1 MPHKIT
7 LTGSAT
13 GPLREYD
20 RYVAFDMR
28 EKGSPSAPKGLKKST
43 FISYTVF
50 VAKKAFNKTGLTK
63 KSIMHEKILIQGEPT
78 LDIPI
83 DECPGE
89 IGVICFQITV
99 LPNKNDKEKNGSDAT
114 KEPKKEDSAPSQEQ
128 KNTESS
134 KQEEEQAQA
143 PVSQPVAKEE
153 KKEVETVQTEALV
166 QEKKNET
173 VLKPKTLPNQP
184 KGTQDHVNFE
194 DIIVPEEFLKTRPNP
209 QKTQKVIDFVKRT
222 GRLDEPLTIEKGS
235 NVLKDGYR
243 RYIVAKTVKMNKLPV
258 IYVSVDHYMQED
270 N

>member
-89 IGVICFQITV
+89 VGVICFQITV
-99 LPNKNDKEKNGSDAT
+99 LPNKNDKEKNQS
-114 KEPKKEDSAPSQEQ
+114 EEKKELKQEASASPEAPQ
-128 KNTESS
+128 KTESK
-134 KQEEEQAQA
+134 KQEEAQA
-143 PVSQPVAKEE
+143 SVSQLIAKEE
-153 KKEVETVQTEALV
+153 KKEVKAVQPEVQQEPTE
-166 QEKKNET
+166 EKKTE
-173 VLKPKTLPNQP
+173 PKQKTFPNQP
-184 KGTQDHVNFE
+184 KGTQDLLNFD

-209 QKTQKVIDFVKRT
+209 EKTQKVIDFVKRT

-235 NVLKDGYR
+235 KILKDGYR
-243 RYIVAKTVKMNKLPV
+243 RYVVAKTVKMNQVPV
-258 IYVSVDHYMQED
+258 VYEYQK
-270 N
+270 

>member
-89 IGVICFQITV
+89 VGVICFQITV
-99 LPNKNDKEKNGSDAT
+99 LPNKNDKEKNESDV
-114 KEPKKEDSAPSQEQ
+114 KKETKQEASTPSESQN
-128 KNTESS
+128 NTESTAQGEV
-134 KQEEEQAQA
+134 QE
-143 PVSQPVAKEE
+143 PISQPVAKDEKTEVKPIQTEVQQAPTEE
-153 KKEVETVQTEALV
+153 KKD
-166 QEKKNET
+166 EKK
-173 VLKPKTLPNQP
+173 KTPLSNQP
-184 KGTQDHVNFE
+184 KGTQDLLNFD
-194 DIIVPEEFLKTRPNP
+194 DIIVPEEFLKTRPNSE
-209 QKTQKVIDFVKRT
+209 KTQKVIDFVKRT
-222 GRLDEPLTIEKGS
+222 GRLDEPLTIEKDS
-235 NVLKDGYR
+235 KVLKDGYR
-243 RYIVAKTVKMNKLPV
+243 RYIVAKTVKMDKVPV
-258 IYVSVDHYMQED
+258 VYEYKK
-270 N
+270 

>member
-89 IGVICFQITV
+89 VGVICFQITV
-99 LPNKNDKEKNGSDAT
+99 LPNKNDKEKNQSEEK
-114 KEPKKEDSAPSQEQ
+114 KEPKQEVSPSSEASQ
-128 KNTESS
+128 NTEF
-134 KQEEEQAQA
+134 KEQEEEQA

-153 KKEVETVQTEALV
+153 KKEVKPIQPEVQQAPTE
-166 QEKKNET
+166 EKKT
-173 VLKPKTLPNQP
+173 TLSNQP
-184 KGTQDHVNFE
+184 KGTQDLLNVD

-209 QKTQKVIDFVKRT
+209 EKTQKVIDFVKRT

-235 NVLKDGYR
+235 KILKDGYR
-243 RYIVAKTVKMNKLPV
+243 RYVVAKTVKMEQVPV
-258 IYVSVDHYMQED
+258 IYEYQK
-270 N
+270 

>member
-89 IGVICFQITV
+89 VGVICFQITV
-99 LPNKNDKEKNGSDAT
+99 LPNKNDKEKNQPEEK
-114 KEPKKEDSAPSQEQ
+114 KEPKQEASAPSEAQ
-128 KNTESS
+128 KNTESTA
-134 KQEEEQAQA
+134 QEEVQE
-143 PVSQPVAKEE
+143 PISQPIAKEE
-153 KKEVETVQTEALV
+153 KKTE
-166 QEKKNET
+166 EKKT
-173 VLKPKTLPNQP
+173 TLSNQP
-184 KGTQDHVNFE
+184 KGTQDLLNFD

-209 QKTQKVIDFVKRT
+209 EKTQKVIDFVKRT

-235 NVLKDGYR
+235 KILKDGYR
-243 RYIVAKTVKMNKLPV
+243 RYVVAKTVKMDQVPV
-258 IYVSVDHYMQED
+258 VYEYQK
-270 N
+270 

>member
-89 IGVICFQITV
+89 VGVICFQITV
-99 LPNKNDKEKNGSDAT
+99 LPNKNDKEKNESDAK
-114 KEPKKEDSAPSQEQ
+114 KEPKQEEAAPSQAQ
-128 KNTESS
+128 KNTEST
-134 KQEEEQAQA
+134 KQEEAQA
-143 PVSQPVAKEE
+143 PVSQPVAEEE
-153 KKEVETVQTEALV
+153 KGSAETVQPEAKETPI
-166 QEKKNET
+166 QEKKAEP
-173 VLKPKTLPNQP
+173 KPKTLPNQP
-184 KGTQDHVNFE
+184 KGTQDLVSFD
-194 DIIVPEEFLKTRPNP
+194 DIIVPEAFLNTRPNP
-209 QKTQKVIDFVKRT
+209 EKTQKVIDFVKRT

-243 RYIVAKTVKMNKLPV
+243 RYVVAKTVKMDKVPV
-258 IYVSVDHYMQED
+258 VYEYQKS
-270 N
+270 

>member
-50 VAKKAFNKTGLTK
+50 VAKKAFNKTGLSK

-99 LPNKNDKEKNGSDAT
+99 LPNKNDKEKNQSEEK
-114 KEPKKEDSAPSQEQ
+114 KEPKQEVSASSEASQ
-128 KNTESS
+128 NTEPK
-134 KQEEEQAQA
+134 KQEKEQA
-143 PVSQPVAKEE
+143 PVSQLVAKEE
-153 KKEVETVQTEALV
+153 KKEVKPIRPEVQQAPTE
-166 QEKKNET
+166 EKKAEE
-173 VLKPKTLPNQP
+173 KKTTLSNQP
-184 KGTQDHVNFE
+184 KGTQDLLNFD

-209 QKTQKVIDFVKRT
+209 EKTQKVIDFVKRT

-235 NVLKDGYR
+235 KILKDGYR
-243 RYIVAKTVKMNKLPV
+243 RYVVAKTVKMDQVPV
-258 IYVSVDHYMQED
+258 VYEYQK
-270 N
+270 

>member
-89 IGVICFQITV
+89 VGVICFQITV
-99 LPNKNDKEKNGSDAT
+99 LPNKNDKEKNDSDAK
-114 KEPKKEDSAPSQEQ
+114 KEPKQEASAPSEAQ
-128 KNTESS
+128 KKTEST
-134 KQEEEQAQA
+134 KQEEAQV

-153 KKEVETVQTEALV
+153 KKAETVQTEVKEPPV
-166 QEKKNET
+166 QEKKVEPQNKQIT
-173 VLKPKTLPNQP
+173 NQP
-184 KGTQDHVNFE
+184 KGTQDLLNFDE
-194 DIIVPEEFLKTRPNP
+194 IIVPEEFLKTRPNP
-209 QKTQKVIDFVKRT
+209 EKTQKVIDFVKRT

-243 RYIVAKTVKMNKLPV
+243 RYVVAKTVKMDKVPV
-258 IYVSVDHYMQED
+258 VYEYQK
-270 N
+270 

>member
-89 IGVICFQITV
+89 VGVICFQITV
-99 LPNKNDKEKNGSDAT
+99 LPNKNDKEKNPSDAK
-114 KEPKKEDSAPSQEQ
+114 KEPKQEDPAPSQEK
-128 KNTESS
+128 KNKEST
-134 KQEEEQAQA
+134 KQQEEQAA
-143 PVSQPVAKEE
+143 VSQPAATEQ
-153 KKEVETVQTEALV
+153 KKEAETVQPEAKEAPV
-166 QEKKNET
+166 QEKKAEP
-173 VLKPKTLPNQP
+173 KPKTLPNQP
-184 KGTQDHVNFE
+184 KGTQDLMSFD
-194 DIIVPEEFLKTRPNP
+194 DIIVPEAFLNTRPNP
-209 QKTQKVIDFVKRT
+209 EKTQKVIDFVKRT

-243 RYIVAKTVKMNKLPV
+243 RYVVAKTVKMDQVPV
-258 IYVSVDHYMQED
+258 VYEYQK
-270 N
+270 

>member
-89 IGVICFQITV
+89 VGVICFQITV
-99 LPNKNDKEKNGSDAT
+99 LPNKNDKEKNESDA
-114 KEPKKEDSAPSQEQ
+114 KKESKQEASAPSQAQ
-128 KNTESS
+128 KNSEPT
-134 KQEEEQAQA
+134 KQEEEQA

-153 KKEVETVQTEALV
+153 KKEPESVQPEVKETPV
-166 QEKKNET
+166 QEKKAELQKKQMT
-173 VLKPKTLPNQP
+173 NQP
-184 KGTQDHVNFE
+184 KGTQDLLSFD

-209 QKTQKVIDFVKRT
+209 EKTQKVIDFVKRT

-235 NVLKDGYR
+235 MILKDGYR
-243 RYIVAKTVKMNKLPV
+243 RYVVAKTVKMDKVPV
-258 IYVSVDHYMQED
+258 VYEYKK
-270 N
+270 

>member
-99 LPNKNDKEKNGSDAT
+99 LPNKNDKEKNESEAK
-114 KEPKKEDSAPSQEQ
+114 KEPKQEASASSEEPKNKES
-128 KNTESS
+128 K
-134 KQEEEQAQA
+134 KQEEEQAS
-143 PVSQPVAKEE
+143 VSQSVEKE
-153 KKEVETVQTEALV
+153 KKKAETVQPEVKKEPV
-166 QEKKNET
+166 QEKKTESQKKQ
-173 VLKPKTLPNQP
+173 VSNQP
-184 KGTQDHVNFE
+184 KGTQDIVDFD
-194 DIIVPEEFLKTRPNP
+194 DIIIPEEFLKARPNP
-209 QKTQKVIDFVKRT
+209 EKTQKVIDFVKRT
-222 GRLDEPLTIEKGS
+222 GHLDEPLTIEKES
-235 NVLKDGYR
+235 KVLKDGYR
-243 RYIVAKTVKMNKLPV
+243 RYVVAKTVKMDKVPV
-258 IYVSVDHYMQED
+258 VYEYQK
-270 N
+270 

>member
-89 IGVICFQITV
+89 VGAICFQITV
-99 LPNKNDKEKNGSDAT
+99 LPNKNDKEKNESDT
-114 KEPKKEDSAPSQEQ
+114 KKEPKQEASTPSEAQ
-128 KNTESS
+128 KNTESAR
-134 KQEEEQAQA
+134 QEEEQV

-153 KKEVETVQTEALV
+153 KKEVKSIQPEVQQAPKE
-166 QEKKNET
+166 EKKAEE
-173 VLKPKTLPNQP
+173 KKTTLSNQP
-184 KGTQDHVNFE
+184 KGTQDLVNFD
-194 DIIVPEEFLKTRPNP
+194 DIIVPDEFLKTRPNP
-209 QKTQKVIDFVKRT
+209 EKTQKVIDFVKRT

-235 NVLKDGYR
+235 KILKDGYR
-243 RYIVAKTVKMNKLPV
+243 RYVVAKTVKMDQVPV
-258 IYVSVDHYMQED
+258 VYEYQK
-270 N
+270 

>member
-1 MPHKIT
+1 MPHKMT

-89 IGVICFQITV
+89 IGIICFQITV
-99 LPNKNDKEKNGSDAT
+99 LPNKNDKEANDSKD
-114 KEPKKEDSAPSQEQ
+114 KKEAKQEVSKAQ
-128 KNTESS
+128 QEVPAT
-134 KQEEEQAQA
+134 KQEEKQE
-143 PVSQPVAKEE
+143 PVAKEA
-153 KKEVETVQTEALV
+153 KTVQPEVKETPV
-166 QEKKNET
+166 QEQKATPQKKQ
-173 VLKPKTLPNQP
+173 LPTQP
-184 KGTQDHVNFE
+184 KGTQDIVSFDE
-194 DIIVPEEFLKTRPNP
+194 IIVPEAFLKTRPNP
-209 QKTQKVIDFVKRT
+209 VKTEEVIEFVKHT
-222 GRLDEPLTIEKGS
+222 GNLDKPLTIEKGS
-235 NVLKDGYR
+235 KVLKDGYR
-243 RYIVAKTVKMNKLPV
+243 RYVVAKTVKMDKVPV
-258 IYVSVDHYMQED
+258 VYEYQK
-270 N
+270 

>member
-89 IGVICFQITV
+89 VGVICFQITV
-99 LPNKNDKEKNGSDAT
+99 LPNKNDKEKNESDAK
-114 KEPKKEDSAPSQEQ
+114 KEPKQEASA
-128 KNTESS
+128 SS
-134 KQEEEQAQA
+134 EAPQNMKPKKQAEEQA

-153 KKEVETVQTEALV
+153 KKEVKPIQPEVQQEPAK
-166 QEKKNET
+166 EKKAEP
-173 VLKPKTLPNQP
+173 KQKTLPNQP
-184 KGTQDHVNFE
+184 KGTQDLLNFD
-194 DIIVPEEFLKTRPNP
+194 DIIVPEEFLKTRPNAE
-209 QKTQKVIDFVKRT
+209 KTQKVIDFVKRT

-235 NVLKDGYR
+235 KILKDGYR
-243 RYIVAKTVKMNKLPV
+243 RYVVAKTVKMDQVPV
-258 IYVSVDHYMQED
+258 VYEYQK
-270 N
+270 

>member
-1 MPHKIT
+1 MPHKMT

-99 LPNKNDKEKNGSDAT
+99 LPNKNDKESNESND
-114 KEPKKEDSAPSQEQ
+114 KKEAKQEGSKAQ
-128 KNTESS
+128 QEVAAT
-134 KQEEEQAQA
+134 KQEEKQDF
-143 PVSQPVAKEE
+143 VAKEAKTVQPELNETPVEE
-153 KKEVETVQTEALV
+153 KKAAQP
-166 QEKKNET
+166 KKQ
-173 VLKPKTLPNQP
+173 LPTQP
-184 KGTQDHVNFE
+184 KGTQDIVSFD
-194 DIIVPEEFLKTRPNP
+194 DIIVPEAFLKTRPNP
-209 QKTQKVIDFVKRT
+209 VKTEEVIEFVKRT
-222 GRLDEPLTIEKGS
+222 GHLDKPLTIEKDS
-235 NVLKDGYR
+235 KVLKDGYR
-243 RYIVAKTVKMNKLPV
+243 RYIVAKTVKMDKVPV
-258 IYVSVDHYMQED
+258 VYEHQK
-270 N
+270 

>member
-89 IGVICFQITV
+89 VGVICFQITV
-99 LPNKNDKEKNGSDAT
+99 LPNKNDKEKNQPEEK
-114 KEPKKEDSAPSQEQ
+114 KEPKQEASAPSEAQ
-128 KNTESS
+128 KNTESTAQ
-134 KQEEEQAQA
+134 KEVQE
-143 PVSQPVAKEE
+143 PISQPVANEQ
-153 KKEVETVQTEALV
+153 KKEAEKVQPEVKETPV
-166 QEKKNET
+166 QEKKAASQKKE
-173 VLKPKTLPNQP
+173 LLNQP
-184 KGTQDHVNFE
+184 KGTQDLLNFD
-194 DIIVPEEFLKTRPNP
+194 DIIVPEAFLNTRPNP
-209 QKTQKVIDFVKRT
+209 EKTQKVIDFVKRT

-235 NVLKDGYR
+235 KILKDGYR
-243 RYIVAKTVKMNKLPV
+243 RYVVAKTVKMDQVPV
-258 IYVSVDHYMQED
+258 VYEYQK
-270 N
+270 

>member
-1 MPHKIT
+1 MPHKMT

-89 IGVICFQITV
+89 IGIICFQITV
-99 LPNKNDKEKNGSDAT
+99 LPNKNDKEANESKD
-114 KEPKKEDSAPSQEQ
+114 KKEAKQEVSKAQ
-128 KNTESS
+128 QEVAAT
-134 KQEEEQAQA
+134 KQEEKQG
-143 PVSQPVAKEE
+143 PVTKEAKTVEPE
-153 KKEVETVQTEALV
+153 VKEPPV
-166 QEKKNET
+166 QEKKAA
-173 VLKPKTLPNQP
+173 LQQKQLPTQP
-184 KGTQDHVNFE
+184 KGTQDIVSFD
-194 DIIVPEEFLKTRPNP
+194 DIIVPEAFLKTRPNP
-209 QKTQKVIDFVKRT
+209 VKTKEVVEFVKRT
-222 GRLDEPLTIEKGS
+222 GHLDKPLTIEKDS
-235 NVLKDGYR
+235 KVLKDGYR
-243 RYIVAKTVKMNKLPV
+243 RYVVAKTVNMDKVPV
-258 IYVSVDHYMQED
+258 IYEYQKQED
-270 N
+270 

>member
-78 LDIPI
+78 LNIPI

-89 IGVICFQITV
+89 VGVICFQITV
-99 LPNKNDKEKNGSDAT
+99 LPNKNDKEKNQPDEK
-114 KEPKKEDSAPSQEQ
+114 KEPKQE
-128 KNTESS
+128 
-134 KQEEEQAQA
+134 A
-143 PVSQPVAKEE
+143 PVTSEASQNMEFKKQAEGQVAISQPVAKEE
-153 KKEVETVQTEALV
+153 KKEEKSIQPEVQQAPTE
-166 QEKKNET
+166 EKKTEE
-173 VLKPKTLPNQP
+173 KKTTLSNQP
-184 KGTQDHVNFE
+184 KGT
-194 DIIVPEEFLKTRPNP
+194 
-209 QKTQKVIDFVKRT
+209 KVIDFVKRT

-235 NVLKDGYR
+235 KILKDGYR
-243 RYIVAKTVKMNKLPV
+243 RYVVAKTVKMNQVPV
-258 IYVSVDHYMQED
+258 VYEYQK
-270 N
+270 

>member
-1 MPHKIT
+1 MPHKMT

-89 IGVICFQITV
+89 VGVICFQITV
-99 LPNKNDKEKNGSDAT
+99 LPNKNDKEKNESND
-114 KEPKKEDSAPSQEQ
+114 KKEAKQEASVAPKEV
-128 KNTESS
+128 TAT
-134 KQEEEQAQA
+134 KQEEKQE
-143 PVSQPVAKEE
+143 PVAQPVAKEE
-153 KKEVETVQTEALV
+153 KKSAETVQSKAKETPV
-166 QEKKNET
+166 QEKKDVPSKKE
-173 VLKPKTLPNQP
+173 LPNQP
-184 KGTQDHVNFE
+184 KGTQDLVSFDE
-194 DIIVPEEFLKTRPNP
+194 IVVPEAFLNTRPNP
-209 QKTQKVIDFVKRT
+209 EKTEKVIEFVKRT

-235 NVLKDGYR
+235 KILKDGYR
-243 RYIVAKTVKMNKLPV
+243 RYVVAKTVKMDKVPV
-258 IYVSVDHYMQED
+258 VYEYQR
-270 N
+270 

>member
-99 LPNKNDKEKNGSDAT
+99 LPNKNDKEDNESND
-114 KEPKKEDSAPSQEQ
+114 KKEAKQEASKAQQEVASTKQEEKQEPVATEAKTVQPEVKETPVQEQ
-128 KNTESS
+128 KAAPQK
-134 KQEEEQAQA
+134 KQ
-143 PVSQPVAKEE
+143 
-153 KKEVETVQTEALV
+153 
-166 QEKKNET
+166 
-173 VLKPKTLPNQP
+173 LPTQP
-184 KGTQDHVNFE
+184 KGTHDVVNFDE
-194 DIIVPEEFLKTRPNP
+194 ITVPEAFLKTRPNP
-209 QKTQKVIDFVKRT
+209 VKTEEVIEFVKRT
-222 GRLDEPLTIEKGS
+222 GHLDKPLTIDKS
-235 NVLKDGYR
+235 SKVLKDGYR
-243 RYIVAKTVKMNKLPV
+243 RYIVAKTMKMDNVPV
-258 IYVSVDHYMQED
+258 VYDDQK
-270 N
+270 

>member
-89 IGVICFQITV
+89 VGVICFQITV
-99 LPNKNDKEKNGSDAT
+99 LPNKNEKEKNESDAK
-114 KEPKKEDSAPSQEQ
+114 KEPKKEAPGPSEEQ
-128 KNTESS
+128 KNTEST
-134 KQEEEQAQA
+134 KQGEEQA
-143 PVSQPVAKEE
+143 PVSQPEAKEE
-153 KKEVETVQTEALV
+153 KKEVKPIQPEVQQVPTE
-166 QEKKNET
+166 EKKAEE
-173 VLKPKTLPNQP
+173 KKTTLSNQP
-184 KGTQDHVNFE
+184 KGTQDLLNFD

-209 QKTQKVIDFVKRT
+209 EKTQKVIDFVKRT

-235 NVLKDGYR
+235 KILKDGYR
-243 RYIVAKTVKMNKLPV
+243 RYVVAKTIKMDKVPV
-258 IYVSVDHYMQED
+258 VYEYQK
-270 N
+270 

>member
-63 KSIMHEKILIQGEPT
+63 KSVMHEKILIQGEPT

-89 IGVICFQITV
+89 VGVICFQITV
-99 LPNKNDKEKNGSDAT
+99 LPNKNDKEKNESDAK
-114 KEPKKEDSAPSQEQ
+114 KEPKQEASTPSEAQT
-128 KNTESS
+128 NTEST
-134 KQEEEQAQA
+134 KQEEVQK
-143 PVSQPVAKEE
+143 PISQPVAKEE
-153 KKEVETVQTEALV
+153 KKEVNSIQPEVQQAPTE
-166 QEKKNET
+166 EKKTEE
-173 VLKPKTLPNQP
+173 KKTTLSNQP
-184 KGTQDHVNFE
+184 KGTQDLVNFD

-209 QKTQKVIDFVKRT
+209 EKTQKVIDFVKRT

-235 NVLKDGYR
+235 NILKDGYR
-243 RYIVAKTVKMNKLPV
+243 RYVVAKTVKMDKVPV
-258 IYVSVDHYMQED
+258 VYEYQK
-270 N
+270 

>member
-89 IGVICFQITV
+89 VGVICFQITV
-99 LPNKNDKEKNGSDAT
+99 LPNKNDKEKNESDA
-114 KEPKKEDSAPSQEQ
+114 KKEGKQEASAPSQAQ
-128 KNTESS
+128 KNSEST
-134 KQEEEQAQA
+134 KQEEEQAT
-143 PVSQPVAKEE
+143 VSQPVAKED
-153 KKEVETVQTEALV
+153 KKVETVQSEVKETPV
-166 QEKKNET
+166 QEKKTE
-173 VLKPKTLPNQP
+173 PKKKQMPNQP
-184 KGTQDHVNFE
+184 KGTQDVLSFDE
-194 DIIVPEEFLKTRPNP
+194 IIVPEEFLKARPNP
-209 QKTQKVIDFVKRT
+209 EKTQKVIEFVKRT
-222 GRLDEPLTIEKGS
+222 GHLDEPLTIDKESK
-235 NVLKDGYR
+235 VLKDGYR
-243 RYIVAKTVKMNKLPV
+243 RYVVAKTIKMDKVPV
-258 IYVSVDHYMQED
+258 VYEYQK
-270 N
+270 

>member
-1 MPHKIT
+1 MT

-89 IGVICFQITV
+89 VGVICFQITV
-99 LPNKNDKEKNGSDAT
+99 LPNKNDKEKDPSDEK
-114 KEPKKEDSAPSQEQ
+114 KEPKQEASAPSQEQ
-128 KNTESS
+128 KNKEST
-134 KQEEEQAQA
+134 KQQEEQVS
-143 PVSQPVAKEE
+143 VSQPVTNEQKKEAEMVQPEAKE
-153 KKEVETVQTEALV
+153 APV
-166 QEKKNET
+166 QEKKAEP
-173 VLKPKTLPNQP
+173 KPKTLPNQP
-184 KGTQDHVNFE
+184 KGTQDLVSFD
-194 DIIVPEEFLKTRPNP
+194 DIIVPEAFLNTRPNP
-209 QKTQKVIDFVKRT
+209 EKTQKVIDFVKRT
-222 GRLDEPLTIEKGS
+222 GRLDEPVTIEKGS

-243 RYIVAKTVKMNKLPV
+243 RYVVAKTVKMDKVPV
-258 IYVSVDHYMQED
+258 VYEYQK
-270 N
+270 